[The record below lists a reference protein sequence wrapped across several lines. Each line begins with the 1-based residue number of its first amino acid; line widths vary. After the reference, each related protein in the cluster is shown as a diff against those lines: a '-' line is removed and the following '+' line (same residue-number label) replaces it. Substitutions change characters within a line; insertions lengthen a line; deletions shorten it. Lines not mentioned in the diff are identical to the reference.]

1 MDEKNLDDEYARI
14 VLERRDL
21 GEISE
26 PPEGEERREFARL
39 IVNASDLW
47 IDSGAQI
54 TVADVSPAGAALIC
68 NYPVELGTE
77 FNISSAAI
85 KPISVKVVACE
96 IDESPTEFLDAQ
108 YRVHCVF
115 RNAKE
120 GMELAVVSQKDRK

>member
-1 MDEKNLDDEYARI
+1 MDEQNLDDEYARI

-77 FNISSAAI
+77 FNIDNAA
-85 KPISVKVVACE
+85 KQSLKLP
-96 IDESPTEFLDAQ
+96 
-108 YRVHCVF
+108 
-115 RNAKE
+115 
-120 GMELAVVSQKDRK
+120 